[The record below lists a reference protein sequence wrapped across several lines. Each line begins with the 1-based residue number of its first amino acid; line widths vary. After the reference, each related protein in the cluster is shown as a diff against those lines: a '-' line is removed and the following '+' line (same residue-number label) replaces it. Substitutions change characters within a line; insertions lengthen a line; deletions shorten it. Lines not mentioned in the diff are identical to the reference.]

1 MRAEK
6 RLWRTEKG
14 DLVEDGHP
22 EASVLAYGEDDEMAA
37 GETVRSAGAKATPKA
52 GGKATPKKA
61 AAPAKKS
68 E

>member
-22 EASVLAYGEDDEMAA
+22 EAVVLAYGEDDEMAA
-37 GETVRSAGAKATPKA
+37 GETVRSVGAKATSKA
-52 GGKATPKKA
+52 SGKATPKKGA
-61 AAPAKKS
+61 EPAKKS

>member
-22 EASVLAYGEDDEMAA
+22 EAVTLAYGEDDEIAD
-37 GETVRSAGAKATPKA
+37 GETVRSGGAKPTPK
-52 GGKATPKKA
+52 KASGHTPKKA
-61 AAPAKKS
+61 AAASTKKD
-68 E
+68 